1 MSNNAKVT
9 LHSDLS
15 SLLVY
20 VVQLERWIN
29 KSALSATQEHEL
41 RQIVNQM
48 LSGALN
54 DSTLNVFT
62 EIKEVKTMIEPSVD
76 TRKMADDFD
85 EYMDSLLSSATVDV
99 VDEKETDVLR
109 NDAWKDDVVDT
120 SSMTFD
126 DLTDMDENSD
136 VDFLMGDD
144 VVSVELP
151 DEPYTYDPF
160 EDEFEAEVVDNKD
173 VMKELIENQS
183 YQEVNE
189 ESQTPDDD
197 FQVGEHED
205 SIEQKRQAYDDTLS
219 DIEANTLV
227 EDMFDMDT
235 GLNTSHLLGEDDLE
249 EEEPAISVSDSDDDF
264 VAFAD
269 DLDDDEEEEFD
280 ESNFY

>member
-15 SLLVY
+15 SLLVH

-29 KSALSATQEHEL
+29 KSALSVTQEHEL

-62 EIKEVKTMIEPSVD
+62 EIEEVKTMIEPSVD

-85 EYMDSLLSSATVDV
+85 EYMDSLLSSAVVDV

-126 DLTDMDENSD
+126 ELTDMAENSD

-144 VVSVELP
+144 VVSVELS

-160 EDEFEAEVVDNKD
+160 EDETEAEVIDNKD
-173 VMKELIENQS
+173 VMEELIENQS

-264 VAFAD
+264 AAFAD
-269 DLDDDEEEEFD
+269 DLDDDEEEFD

>member
-15 SLLVY
+15 SLLVH

-29 KSALSATQEHEL
+29 KSALSVTQEHEL

-62 EIKEVKTMIEPSVD
+62 EIEEVKTTIEPSVD
-76 TRKMADDFD
+76 TKKMADDFD
-85 EYMDSLLSSATVDV
+85 EYMDSLLSNAVVNV
-99 VDEKETDVLR
+99 VDEKETDGLR
-109 NDAWKDDVVDT
+109 NDAWKDAVIDT

-126 DLTDMDENSD
+126 ELTDMDENSD
-136 VDFLMGDD
+136 VNFLMGDD
-144 VVSVELP
+144 VLNVELP

-160 EDEFEAEVVDNKD
+160 EDETEAEVVDNKD

-219 DIEANTLV
+219 DIESNTLV

-235 GLNTSHLLGEDDLE
+235 GLNISHLLGENDLE
-249 EEEPAISVSDSDDDF
+249 EEASAVSVSDSDDDF
-264 VAFAD
+264 VEFAD
-269 DLDDDEEEEFD
+269 DLDDDEEEFD
-280 ESNFY
+280 ESIFY